1 MIEYGCDS
9 MNNHK
14 HEHLAGERPGSH
26 TNQMI
31 LMIVFLGVWIIDSFF
46 LRLTTFLFNWSYVWL
61 NVVIGMVVLGCSIY
75 FMNASHKDLFDTE
88 EQGLATKGVFARV
101 RNPMYLGTVLFYLGL
116 IVLTVSLAALIV
128 WLVTC
133 VYYNMLANYE
143 EMRLQEKFGEEF
155 VEYKKSVRKWIPV

>member
-1 MIEYGCDS
+1 
-9 MNNHK
+9 MNDHK

-31 LMIVFLGVWIIDSFF
+31 LMIVFFGVWIIDSFF

-61 NVVIGMVVLGCSIY
+61 NVVLGMVVLGISIY

-88 EQGLATKGVFARV
+88 DKGLATKGVFARV

-116 IVLTVSLAALIV
+116 IVFTISLAAFTV

-133 VYYNMLANYE
+133 VYYNILANYE
-143 EMRLQEKFGEEF
+143 EMKLQEKFGEEF
-155 VEYKKSVRKWIPV
+155 VEYKKSVRKWIPL